1 MIRTTFL
8 FLSLLLAA
16 TTLAGSKPPQAQSPA
31 LNEALGRIKS
41 GLSSTGLKL
50 VDNAEHGRMVST
62 ITFQAVSMEGCDI
75 RIQTTQETDA
85 YRRHPFRTFTA
96 VWTIP
101 LGKLDPKKIR
111 VEYGHGWSKTPTSQ
125 KGWKMG
131 YFSLA
136 LPTLKQQ
143 KIISSISTGLTY
155 DKKGHVIPAWT
166 LPSTNNLSYVGLV
179 FKDKRAAQ
187 EMAAAFVVANRL
199 CAP

>member
-1 MIRTTFL
+1 MIRTMFL

-16 TTLAGSKPPQAQSPA
+16 TTLAGSKPAQAQSPA
-31 LNEALGRIKS
+31 LNEALSRIKS

-62 ITFQAVSMEGCDI
+62 ITYQAVSMEGCDI

-85 YRRHPFRTFTA
+85 YRHPFRTFTA

-101 LGKLDPKKIR
+101 LGQLDPRKIR

-131 YFSLA
+131 HFSLA

-143 KIISSISTGLTY
+143 KIISSIYTGSTY
-155 DKKGHVIPAWT
+155 DKKGQVIPTWP
-166 LPSTNNLSYVGLV
+166 LPSTNNLSSVWLV

-187 EMAAAFVVANRL
+187 EMAAAFVGANRL